1 VSDLD
6 SLLARCRLGDASAWE
21 GLVGRYQARL
31 YGFALHY
38 LRDPEEARDASQE
51 IFIKMY
57 QHLGGVRD
65 GRAFL
70 PWMLRLA
77 RNCCIDRIRSRK
89 ARPLDLPAGASAE
102 AQDRASLDASPE
114 ESLLE
119 RARHALLYRA
129 LATLNATNRQIVVLK
144 DIEQLHLVDIS
155 TRLGL
160 PLGTIKSRSNR
171 ARVELAKAVR
181 SLEAAAEAVP

>member
-1 VSDLD
+1 MNDLD
-6 SLLARCRLGDASAWE
+6 LLLSRCRQGDALAWE
-21 GLVGRYQARL
+21 ALVRRFEARI

-38 LRDPEEARDASQE
+38 LRDPEEARDAAQE

-57 QHLGGVRD
+57 QHLPGMRD
-65 GRAFL
+65 GRTYL

-89 ARPLDLPAGASAE
+89 ARPHDFLATADVLADQAASGPSAE
-102 AQDRASLDASPE
+102 
-114 ESLLE
+114 ESMIE
-119 RARHALLYRA
+119 TARRGLLYRA
-129 LATLNATNRQIVVLK
+129 LAKLTAANREIVLLK
-144 DIEQLHLVDIS
+144 DIEQLKLEDIS

-160 PLGTIKSRSNR
+160 PLGTVKSRSNR
-171 ARVELAKAVR
+171 ARSELAKAVR